1 MASTFKAVADTM
13 EDMSITMYRVKGRG
27 NSLIGYNND
36 SKVSV
41 DVSISRLKKLL
52 QEQQGDF
59 VRVELIPPGK
69 RKEDGTG
76 GDMTVIKM
84 EVDLSSIGNRTING
98 TEVAAPVGNYRE
110 MIEKQN
116 QQIMDLQKEL
126 LKREYDHKI
135 AELEKRIEG
144 NTDADPINQLIGAIT
159 PAIVPVIPQI
169 IAAFLTRGNA
179 SDQNAINGLPNQSR
193 DEIIARI
200 ETVIPDIDVYLEKIA
215 VMCEQDPHKIK
226 NVLQWL

>member
-36 SKVSV
+36 PKTSV
-41 DVSISRLKKLL
+41 DVSITRLKKLL

-84 EVDLSSIGNRTING
+84 EVDLSSLSGRV
-98 TEVAAPVGNYRE
+98 VAGIEGHDKTNYRE
-110 MIEKQN
+110 MLEKQN
-116 QQIMDLQKEL
+116 QQIMELQKEL
-126 LKREYDHKI
+126 LKREYDNKI

-144 NTDADPINQLIGAIT
+144 TADADPINQLIGAIT

-179 SDQNAINGLPNQSR
+179 SEQNVINGLPNQNR

-200 ETVIPDIDVYLEKIA
+200 ENVIPDIDVYLEKIA
-215 VMCEQDPHKIK
+215 VMCEQDPNKIK
-226 NVLQWL
+226 FVLTML